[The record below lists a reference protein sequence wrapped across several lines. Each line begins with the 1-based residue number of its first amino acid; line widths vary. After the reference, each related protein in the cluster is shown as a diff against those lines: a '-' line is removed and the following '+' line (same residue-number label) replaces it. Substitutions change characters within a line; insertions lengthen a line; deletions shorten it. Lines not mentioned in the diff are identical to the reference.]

1 MRKWREL
8 VEHREVVVSEKT
20 VACDQR
26 GRIGMCEHVTEL
38 AGGNPG
44 IDRDHRTAE
53 RADREVSNDPFG
65 LVAHQD
71 RDHLALSDSK
81 CMQPFCERSDL
92 LAQRRIGVPLPA
104 PYKRL
109 SLWET
114 CRQLVEQ
121 AGDSTARRHRN
132 HAENAL
138 LGDRRCRAPMRI
150 MRRAR
155 MQHQGAG
162 IRRRRTHRCRGST
175 IRWSGG
181 RVLARP
187 APGGTARL
195 RMTYPGR
202 ST

>member
-138 LGDRRCRAPMRI
+138 FKPACLEIFPRVQEVPRSPKSICRAPPPPVCKPCNGFA
-150 MRRAR
+150 RA
-155 MQHQGAG
+155 H
-162 IRRRRTHRCRGST
+162 
-175 IRWSGG
+175 
-181 RVLARP
+181 
-187 APGGTARL
+187 
-195 RMTYPGR
+195 
-202 ST
+202 

>member
-92 LAQRRIGVPLPA
+92 LAQCRIGVPLPT

-132 HAENAL
+132 HAENVLRAE
-138 LGDRRCRAPMRI
+138 LGDRRCRAPMQI
-150 MRRAR
+150 MRRALAA
-155 MQHQGAG
+155 HQDAAGQLAGQVRCGGA
-162 IRRRRTHRCRGST
+162 
-175 IRWSGG
+175 
-181 RVLARP
+181 
-187 APGGTARL
+187 
-195 RMTYPGR
+195 Y
-202 ST
+202 

>member
-1 MRKWREL
+1 MDPKGWRSRARPCRCTD
-8 VEHREVVVSEKT
+8 H
-20 VACDQR
+20 A
-26 GRIGMCEHVTEL
+26 
-38 AGGNPG
+38 AGGSLSSSGGRLGRRRSGYCN
-44 IDRDHRTAE
+44 R
-53 RADREVSNDPFG
+53 RALPSGSASHAASNAGLASTTEVSICRSG
-65 LVAHQD
+65 
-71 RDHLALSDSK
+71 SDSK

-92 LAQRRIGVPLPA
+92 LAQRRIGVPSPA

-121 AGDSTARRHRN
+121 AGDSAARRHRN

-138 LGDRRCRAPMRI
+138 RAELGDRRCRAPMQI

-155 MQHQGAG
+155 MQHQSAG
-162 IRRRRTHRCRGST
+162 LRRRRPHRCRGST

-187 APGGTARL
+187 APGGRARL
-195 RMTYPGR
+195 RMTYSSR

>member
-104 PYKRL
+104 PTSASRSGKRAAN
-109 SLWET
+109 SSS
-114 CRQLVEQ
+114 RPGIVRLVGI
-121 AGDSTARRHRN
+121 AT
-132 HAENAL
+132 
-138 LGDRRCRAPMRI
+138 MRK
-150 MRRAR
+150 MR
-155 MQHQGAG
+155 
-162 IRRRRTHRCRGST
+162 S
-175 IRWSGG
+175 
-181 RVLARP
+181 
-187 APGGTARL
+187 
-195 RMTYPGR
+195 
-202 ST
+202 